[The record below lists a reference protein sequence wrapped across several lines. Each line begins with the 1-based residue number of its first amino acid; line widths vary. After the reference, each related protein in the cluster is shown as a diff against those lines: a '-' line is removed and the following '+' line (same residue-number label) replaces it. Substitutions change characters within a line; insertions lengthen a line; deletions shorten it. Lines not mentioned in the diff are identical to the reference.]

1 MEEINKEVEEPTI
14 FIAYFFSSSE
24 NFIPENFIP
33 ENSTENK
40 PLTTAASVYQVLIL
54 LV

>member
-1 MEEINKEVEEPTI
+1 MEEINKEAEEPTI

-24 NFIPENFIP
+24 NFIPEN
-33 ENSTENK
+33 SAENK
-40 PLTTAASVYQVLIL
+40 PLTTAAASVYQVLIL

>member
-24 NFIPENFIP
+24 NFIPENR
-33 ENSTENK
+33 TENK